1 VKKLLSGVGA
11 GFGVPSQCIKMDTAS
26 SYVYH
31 DGVSEA
37 QKGLVQEFEID
48 HGIRSSRA

>member
-1 VKKLLSGVGA
+1 MTEGNTLGPPPRSKSHR
-11 GFGVPSQCIKMDTAS
+11 PPPHRII
-26 SYVYH
+26 VYH